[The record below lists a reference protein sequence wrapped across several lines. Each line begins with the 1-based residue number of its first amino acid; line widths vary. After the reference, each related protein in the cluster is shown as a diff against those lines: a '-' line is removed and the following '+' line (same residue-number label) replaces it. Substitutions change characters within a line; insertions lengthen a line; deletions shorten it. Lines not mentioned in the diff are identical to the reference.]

1 MTEIVNYAILYLK
14 CRAKRNKYFSVLRN
28 FKHCID
34 NNMKNMIYGYFKYIL
49 STSIIAIFCI
59 NVALHSF
66 QFNPVLEPIYA
77 QTSSSNTITNRGV
90 LNTQDQGLTPSH
102 ILVKAKLPSVK
113 ITSLSKGQQ
122 VSEGKLE
129 IYGISSD
136 SPTIQCDV
144 SVMLNGI
151 KPYQNVIPIRQNKT
165 DDFSKWK
172 YSFTPQYGIINK
184 GMNKITSKIS
194 CPDEPGIDLTK
205 FNSVNVIGTSNNS
218 LSVSHPSLKLES
230 TAAGNRT
237 TQSSMT
243 DITGS
248 NESKR
253 SVQELKTED
262 RSPNSK
268 SFSLSFNIDRDPV
281 IRGHVQ
287 TITVALYD
295 SNTNVRIVGA
305 KVIGQ
310 ITDSFD
316 SIKKEFAGTTDTK
329 GEFSYSWEIPKTG
342 RLNDDYKVKVD
353 ASASGYPRELYTTI
367 FKVRGSHNSD
377 TPFILAQA
385 NSKFNDGLVDS
396 INDFTQGMLDS
407 IEQKLNTSRSR

>member
-1 MTEIVNYAILYLK
+1 
-14 CRAKRNKYFSVLRN
+14 
-28 FKHCID
+28 
-34 NNMKNMIYGYFKYIL
+34 
-49 STSIIAIFCI
+49 
-59 NVALHSF
+59 
-66 QFNPVLEPIYA
+66 
-77 QTSSSNTITNRGV
+77 
-90 LNTQDQGLTPSH
+90 
-102 ILVKAKLPSVK
+102 
-113 ITSLSKGQQ
+113 
-122 VSEGKLE
+122 
-129 IYGISSD
+129 
-136 SPTIQCDV
+136 
-144 SVMLNGI
+144 
-151 KPYQNVIPIRQNKT
+151 
-165 DDFSKWK
+165 
-172 YSFTPQYGIINK
+172 
-184 GMNKITSKIS
+184 
-194 CPDEPGIDLTK
+194 
-205 FNSVNVIGTSNNS
+205 
-218 LSVSHPSLKLES
+218 
-230 TAAGNRT
+230 
-237 TQSSMT
+237 MT

>member
-1 MTEIVNYAILYLK
+1 
-14 CRAKRNKYFSVLRN
+14 
-28 FKHCID
+28 
-34 NNMKNMIYGYFKYIL
+34 
-49 STSIIAIFCI
+49 
-59 NVALHSF
+59 
-66 QFNPVLEPIYA
+66 
-77 QTSSSNTITNRGV
+77 
-90 LNTQDQGLTPSH
+90 
-102 ILVKAKLPSVK
+102 
-113 ITSLSKGQQ
+113 
-122 VSEGKLE
+122 
-129 IYGISSD
+129 
-136 SPTIQCDV
+136 
-144 SVMLNGI
+144 MLNGI
-151 KPYQNVIPIRQNKT
+151 KPYQNVIPIGQSKT
-165 DDFSKWK
+165 GDFSKWT

-194 CPDEPGIDLTK
+194 CPDESGTDLTK

-268 SFSLSFNIDRDPV
+268 SFALSFNIDRDPV

-316 SIKKEFAGTTDTK
+316 SIKKEFAGTTNTK

-407 IEQKLNTSRSR
+407 IEQRLNTSRSR